1 MTLLMAIESSC
12 DETAVCL
19 MDDMGRVHAHALYSQ
34 VSTHAPYGGV
44 VPELAARAHTD
55 HLDILVTQAL
65 NEAGV
70 TLRDIDIFAATTM
83 PGLMGGLI
91 VGATFAKTLA
101 MVHQKRFLAVHH
113 LQAHALSVRW
123 EHDVPFPYLLL
134 LVSGGH
140 CQLIRVQGLGSSI
153 LLGETLD
160 DAAGEAFDK
169 AARLLALGFPGGPA
183 IETAAA
189 QGDPNRYPFEIPLK
203 TQKTGFAFS
212 FSGLKTALAQR
223 LAQWE
228 GTPSHQDRCDLAASF
243 QQAIAQHLMRVCARA
258 FAMPDGPKTLVV
270 AGGVAANAT
279 LRAGLTQMVQDHHG
293 TFVAPR
299 PDICTDNAI
308 MIAWAAWE
316 RLRHNPLASDP
327 LTSPLKPRDAFVESP
342 PS

>member
-19 MDDMGRVHAHALYSQ
+19 MDDAGRVYAHTLYSQ

-65 NEAGV
+65 QKAGV

-113 LQAHALSVRW
+113 LHAHALSVRW
-123 EHDVPFPYLLL
+123 EHPVDFPYLLL

-140 CQLIRVQGLGSSI
+140 CQLIQVQGLDSSI

-169 AARLLALGFPGGPA
+169 AARLLSLGFPGGPA
-183 IETAAA
+183 IEQAAA
-189 QGDPNRYPFEIPLK
+189 QGDPEKYPFEIPLK
-203 TQKTGFAFS
+203 NQKTGFAFS

-223 LAQWE
+223 LAQW
-228 GTPSHQDRCDLAASF
+228 PQPLSPQDRHDLAASF
-243 QQAIAQHLMRVCARA
+243 QMAVAQHLIRVCARA
-258 FAMPDGPKTLVV
+258 FAMQDSPKTLVV

-279 LRAGLTQMVQDHHG
+279 LRAGLQDMAQRHNG
-293 TFVAPR
+293 TFIAPR

-316 RLRHNPLASDP
+316 RLRQNPLASDP